1 MIDDEA
7 FLVLNAIYLR
17 KMASP
22 AHIADVTGLAPER
35 VLAVSSQLVAG
46 ERLAEMAGQLLLQ
59 PQGTADVLDYYR
71 ETYAP
76 ARKTPA
82 LADWYHRFEQLNA
95 QFIRLVSEWQRSDGD
110 DRLQGR
116 VIRVVERLIK
126 ALGELT
132 PEVPRYGDYIRRFEA
147 SVALVD
153 QGKRERMC
161 DPTIDSIHNVWF
173 EFHEDILAVL
183 GRPRDV

>member
-35 VLAVSSQLVAG
+35 VLTVASQVVAG
-46 ERLAEMAGQLLLQ
+46 GRLLEMAGQLLLQ
-59 PQGTADVLDYYR
+59 PQGTADVLEYYR
-71 ETYAP
+71 EAYAP
-76 ARKTPA
+76 ARRTPA
-82 LADWYHRFEQLNA
+82 LAEWYHRFEQLNA
-95 QFIRLVSEWQRSDGD
+95 QFIRLVSQWQSSDDD
-110 DRLQGR
+110 DRVQDR
-116 VIRVVERLIK
+116 VIRVVERLIR
-126 ALGELT
+126 ALRELT
-132 PEVPRYGDYIRRFEA
+132 PEVPRYSHYIRRFEA
-147 SVALVD
+147 GVALVD

-161 DPTIDSIHNVWF
+161 DPTIDSIHNIWF

-183 GRPRDV
+183 GKPRDV